1 MLRVKD
7 IQNDL
12 GINDKTAYK
21 LVRSKGFPK
30 IIINGRIFI
39 PEDEYKQ
46 WIKYHIGK
54 KILL

>member
-12 GINDKTAYK
+12 GLNNKVAYK
-21 LVRSKGFPK
+21 LVKSKGFPK

-39 PEDEYKQ
+39 PEEEYKS
-46 WIKYHIGK
+46 WVKYHIGK
-54 KILL
+54 KIIL